1 MNMLQDL
8 HLDVLSMDVVTD
20 LSLRLVEEFI
30 GAYLPD
36 DYKEFLKKYGDF
48 GGKSKSGDTQNIRY
62 KRPQNKWNPSAPA
75 TAVAVTFK
83 TYNRTNCNIEYTSDS
98 TDDECYCLIVGT
110 QSIF

>member
-36 DYKEFLKKYGDF
+36 DYKEFLKKNN
-48 GGKSKSGDTQNIRY
+48 GGQYLSGNDDKQAI
-62 KRPQNKWNPSAPA
+62 NK
-75 TAVAVTFK
+75 
-83 TYNRTNCNIEYTSDS
+83 I
-98 TDDECYCLIVGT
+98 
-110 QSIF
+110 